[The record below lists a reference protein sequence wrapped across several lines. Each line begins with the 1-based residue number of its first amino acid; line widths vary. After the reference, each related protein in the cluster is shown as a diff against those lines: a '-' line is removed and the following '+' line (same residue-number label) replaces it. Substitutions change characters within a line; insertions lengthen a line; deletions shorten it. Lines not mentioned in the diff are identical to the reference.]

1 MQKIH
6 WKEENNAL
14 HAELQ
19 FADFKQ
25 AFAFMVQVAL
35 LAEQLNHHPDWR
47 NVYNRL
53 EIKLSTHD
61 AGNVITE
68 QDRRMAEAISHLY
81 AQWGKK

>member
-1 MQKIH
+1 MEKLN
-6 WKEENNAL
+6 WKEENGAL
-14 HAELQ
+14 VSRLE

-61 AGNVITE
+61 AGNIVTDK
-68 QDRRMAEAISHLY
+68 DRQMAEAISRLY